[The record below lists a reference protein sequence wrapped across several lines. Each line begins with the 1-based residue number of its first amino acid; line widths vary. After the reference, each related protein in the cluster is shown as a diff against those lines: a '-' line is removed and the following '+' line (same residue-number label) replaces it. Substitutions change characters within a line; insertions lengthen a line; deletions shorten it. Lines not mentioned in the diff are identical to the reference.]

1 MIETKIKTREALIK
15 LCDRFRR
22 EGLSVGFTS
31 GAFDVLHAG
40 HADYL
45 EKTKQYCDMLIV
57 GVNSDESVKRYK
69 GADRP
74 IISEHHRMKLVAAL
88 QAVDFVFSFDE
99 RRNAINIRL
108 LKPDFYFKA
117 GDYSENQLTS
127 KSVIEEYG
135 GQVKLIPV
143 EEDISTSHIIE
154 KIQST
159 GTHAHFYKEEFPGTG
174 FIDKKSFKKKPAI
187 FLDRDGTINKD
198 IGYLSDP
205 AQFEFLPGA
214 IEGLKKLYNMEYRL
228 IIVTNQ
234 AGIGM
239 GYYTR
244 EDFYK
249 VNKEMLKGL
258 SQNGILIDKIYFC
271 PHSKS
276 EKCACR
282 KPEIGLIER
291 AQQDMNLDMSQ
302 SYFIGDSAA
311 DIEAGNR
318 AGLNTFLVRNER
330 EPEKLTETLAFKPDY
345 TVNNLLEA
353 ADLILSME
361 RQ

>member
-1 MIETKIKTREALIK
+1 MIETKIKTREALTK
-15 LCDRFRR
+15 LCDRFRK
-22 EGLSVGFTS
+22 EGLCVGFTS
-31 GAFDVLHAG
+31 GAFDLLHAG

-45 EKTKQYCDMLIV
+45 EKTKQYCDILIV
-57 GVNSDESVKRYK
+57 GVNSNQSVKRYK
-69 GADRP
+69 GNDRP
-74 IISEHHRMKLVAAL
+74 VVSENHRVKLVAAL
-88 QAVDFVFSFDE
+88 QAVDFVFRFDE
-99 RRNAINIRL
+99 RRNAKNIRL

-117 GDYSENQLTS
+117 GDYSANQLTS
-127 KSVIEEYG
+127 KSVIEEFG
-135 GQVKLIPV
+135 GQVKLIPI
-143 EEDISTSHIIE
+143 EEDISTSQIIE
-154 KIQST
+154 KIQTT
-159 GTHAHFYKEEFPGTG
+159 GTESILYKEEISGIG
-174 FIDKKSFKKKPAI
+174 FFDKKSVKKRPAI

-205 AQFEFLPGA
+205 AQCEFLPLA
-214 IEGLKKLYNMEYRL
+214 IEGLKKLYDMEYRL

-258 SQNGILIDKIYFC
+258 SQNNILIDKIYFC

-276 EKCACR
+276 EKCTCR

-291 AQQDMNLDMSQ
+291 AQQDMNLDMSH

-311 DIEAGNR
+311 DIEAGKR
-318 AGLNTFLVRNER
+318 ADLKTFLVRNEC
-330 EPEKLTETLAFKPDY
+330 EPEKLNEALTFKPDY

>member
-1 MIETKIKTREALIK
+1 MIETKIKTRKALEK

-22 EGLSVGFTS
+22 EDLSIGFTS
-31 GAFDVLHAG
+31 GAFDLLHAG

-45 EKTKQYCDMLIV
+45 EKTKQYCDILIV
-57 GVNSDESVKRYK
+57 GINSDESVKRYK
-69 GADRP
+69 GKDRP
-74 IISEHHRMKLVAAL
+74 IISEHHRVKLVAAL
-88 QAVDFVFSFDE
+88 QTVDFVFSFNE
-99 RRNAINIRL
+99 RRNAKNIQV

-117 GDYSENQLTS
+117 GDYSANQLTS

-143 EEDISTSHIIE
+143 EENISTSQIIE
-154 KIQST
+154 KIHAT
-159 GTHAHFYKEEFPGTG
+159 GTESDLYKEEIPGIG
-174 FIDKKSFKKKPAI
+174 FIDKKSAKKKPAI

-205 AQFEFLPGA
+205 HQFEFLPYA
-214 IEGLKKLYNMEYRL
+214 IAGLKKLYDMEYRL
-228 IIVTNQ
+228 IIITNQ

-249 VNKEMLKGL
+249 VNKQMLKGL
-258 SQNGILIDKIYFC
+258 SQNNILIDKIYFC

-276 EKCACR
+276 EKCNCR
-282 KPEIGLIER
+282 KPEIGLVER
-291 AQQDMNLDMSQ
+291 AQQDINLDMNH
-302 SYFIGDSAA
+302 SYFIGDSQV
-311 DIEAGNR
+311 DIEAGKK
-318 AGLNTFLVRNER
+318 AGLTTVLVINQHD
-330 EPEKLTETLAFKPDY
+330 PEKQSEAVTSEPDY
-345 TVNNLLEA
+345 NVKNLLEA